1 MNGERL
7 KTYGLATPAQ
17 WRAGL
22 TERLRI
28 GDDGLSVMGR
38 LGDDP
43 VIRDEGAALTP
54 AADRRGNL
62 FWRRADGHLVRRGH
76 DQDQPCVLEV
86 PAGMAQA
93 SRLVA
98 WRKWLWALD
107 PSQRRITRYFAN
119 TIQEAATIPLGAVY
133 GAAAVSPGECDIA
146 PDGHDGV
153 WVLLAAQRRAYWL
166 HAGADGRRHGGVA
179 VPSGAT
185 QLTTLDR
192 GRVLVLLDPEK
203 RILSLLS
210 VEHATLR
217 ATVKLADVLPGFQP
231 ITIAG
236 NATDRIL
243 LAGDADRLPGDR
255 KPGAG
260 GPWRLVLVLD
270 NTGGLV
276 DFLNL
281 GAPPKLPAQQTIG
294 LAGLRDTVWVADAA
308 GIGRFETGRASGK
321 RAIFGQ
327 YLTPVL
333 LSPEGR
339 ERGWL
344 RAELTGDLAPGA
356 FMRVRYASTS
366 DAELQSWI
374 VKLAS
379 DTSVPPGIRRQRID
393 ACLRDLWS
401 EPLRFDGEPAAPQP
415 CAGETP
421 APPPARIVPLHE
433 AQGKWLWLSVEMQTG
448 TPDRLP
454 LLRTLRVRYP
464 ELSLMQNL
472 PAIYRG
478 EGDRDGFL
486 RRIVAVLEATTQDID
501 ERIERLGTLV
511 DPSTAPA
518 DWLDF
523 LASWLG
529 LPWHEQLP
537 DGAKRAL
544 LRAAASIRQTRGT
557 RAGILALLRCVLP
570 GRPVRILDPGVD
582 FAPAMVGSRS
592 ARANN
597 LPALLLGRPKSLAA
611 LGSPHAVLGQIRL
624 KCPDDASTPLDALDG
639 YLLVEITANGEQRK
653 QFDAILRHLL
663 RDFVPLGIAFE
674 LRWRSHRSG
683 IDARLDDFVLEGRR
697 EAALDGESLLGRAI
711 LPRDGVGTLRADG
724 LTPGFKLH

>member
-7 KTYGLATPAQ
+7 NAYGFATRAQ
-17 WRAGL
+17 WQAGL
-22 TERLRI
+22 TDRARI
-28 GDDGLSVMGR
+28 GDDGLFVIGR
-38 LGDDP
+38 LGDNP
-43 VIRDEGAALTP
+43 VTKDKGPALTP
-54 AADRRGNL
+54 AADRRGKL
-62 FWRRADGHLVRRGH
+62 LWRSADGHLVLRDR
-76 DQDQPCVLEV
+76 DQDQPCVVDV
-86 PAGMAQA
+86 PAGMAHA

-107 PSQRRITRYFAN
+107 PSHGRVTRYFAH
-119 TIQEAATIPLGAVY
+119 TIQEAETIPL
-133 GAAAVSPGECDIA
+133 AAVGGADAVKPGECDIA

-153 WVLLAAQRRAYWL
+153 WVLVATQRRAYRL
-166 HAGADGRRHGGVA
+166 RAGADAGRHDSVA
-179 VPSGAT
+179 VPYGAT

-192 GRVLVLLDPEK
+192 GRVLVLLDLEK
-203 RILSLLS
+203 GILSFLS
-210 VEHATLR
+210 VEHAKLEM
-217 ATVKLADVLPGFQP
+217 TVELGDVLPGFQP
-231 ITIAG
+231 IAIAG

-243 LAGDADRLPGDR
+243 LAGDSDRLPGDS
-255 KPGAG
+255 KPGTG

-270 NTGGLV
+270 NTGGLA

-281 GAPPKLPAQQTIG
+281 GASPTPPAQQGIG
-294 LAGLRDTVWVADAA
+294 LAGLRDTVWVADAD
-308 GIGRFETGRASGK
+308 GMRRFETGRTSGK
-321 RAIFGQ
+321 RAIVGH

-344 RAELTGDLAPGA
+344 RAELTGDLPPGA
-356 FMRVRYASTS
+356 TMRVRYASTS
-366 DAELQSWI
+366 DAEVRSSI

-379 DTSVPPGIRRQRID
+379 DTSVPPSVRRQRISD
-393 ACLRDLWS
+393 RLSDLWS
-401 EPLRFDGEPAAPQP
+401 EPLRFDGEPAAPQS

-421 APPPARIVPLHE
+421 APPPARIVPLHQ

-454 LLRTLRVRYP
+454 VLRTLRVRYP

-518 DWLDF
+518 GWLDF

-537 DGAKRAL
+537 DKAKRAL
-544 LRAAASIRQTRGT
+544 LGAAASMRRTRGT
-557 RAGILALLRCVLP
+557 RAGILALLRHVLP
-570 GRPVRILDPGVD
+570 GHRVRILDPGVD
-582 FAPAMVGSRS
+582 LAPAIVGSPG
-592 ARANN
+592 ARATT
-597 LPALLLGRPKSLAA
+597 LPALLLGRPKSLPA

-624 KCPDDASTPLDALDG
+624 KCPDDASSPLDALDG
-639 YLLVEITANGEQRK
+639 YLLVEITANAEQRK
-653 QFDAILRHLL
+653 QFDPILRHLL
-663 RDFVPLGIAFE
+663 RDFVPLGVEFD
-674 LRWRSHRSG
+674 LRWSARKTG
-683 IDARLDDFVLEGRR
+683 IGASLDDFVIEGRR
-697 EAALDGESLLGRAI
+697 EAALDGESLLGRVI
-711 LPRDGVGTLRADG
+711 LPRDGAGTLRPDG
-724 LTPGFKLH
+724 LAPGFKLH